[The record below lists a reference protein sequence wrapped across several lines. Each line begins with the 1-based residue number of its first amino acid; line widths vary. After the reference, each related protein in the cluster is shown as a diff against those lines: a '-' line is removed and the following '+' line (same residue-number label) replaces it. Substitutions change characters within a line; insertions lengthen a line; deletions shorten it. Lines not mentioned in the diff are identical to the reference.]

1 MEPSKENIP
10 VSRATRKKNRKTNI
24 TPTIAPKSGRSIA
37 LLNLERIDD
46 IFIKL
51 VDMIRSY

>member
-10 VSRATRKKNRKTNI
+10 VSRATRKKKRKTNI
-24 TPTIAPKSGRSIA
+24 TPTIAPKSGRSNA
-37 LLNLERIDD
+37 LLNFERMDD

-51 VDMIRSY
+51 EGMIKS